1 MTRAERI
8 YKKIMKVFPKLSEM
22 DEGDHV
28 KLESDGFMP
37 LSLDILS
44 INDNITIIA
53 LAHNGIQNGD
63 VMADPDMQ
71 IMLNNSSKMAQ
82 AMTFQNDYVG
92 FFQESVFYN
101 EDGKLK
107 CRPQLM
113 KEHNQ
118 FLDMWTKNI
127 IEQGFQG

>member
-8 YKKIMKVFPKLSEM
+8 YKKIMQVFPKLSGMEIS
-22 DEGDHV
+22 DHV
-28 KLESDGFMP
+28 KLESGGFMP
-37 LSLDILS
+37 LSLDVLD
-44 INDNITIIA
+44 INGSMMTIA

-63 VMADPDMQ
+63 VMADPDMM
-71 IMLNNSSKMAQ
+71 IMLNLNMKTAQ
-82 AMTFQNDYVG
+82 AMSFQNDYVG
-92 FFQESVFYN
+92 IFQQSVFF
-101 EDGKLK
+101 EEGKMK
-107 CRPQLM
+107 CRPALM